1 MRTRSLTSL
10 LQLSASSLVSVDTFY
25 FIARRSPVFSLVVR
39 HLSIDPSLAWL
50 ATAVSQAAFVM
61 RTRSLT
67 SLLQLSVYS
76 LVFVETFYYIARRSP
91 VFSLVVQHLS
101 IGPSLTWLATAV
113 S

>member
-1 MRTRSLTSL
+1 
-10 LQLSASSLVSVDTFY
+10 
-25 FIARRSPVFSLVVR
+25 
-39 HLSIDPSLAWL
+39 
-50 ATAVSQAAFVM
+50 M

-76 LVFVETFYYIARRSP
+76 LVSIDTFYYIARRSLVFSLVVQHLSIGPSLAWLATARCIVGCIRNEDSLAHQHPPAVSQLACIRRYILFHRSP

-101 IGPSLTWLATAV
+101 IGPSLAWLATAV